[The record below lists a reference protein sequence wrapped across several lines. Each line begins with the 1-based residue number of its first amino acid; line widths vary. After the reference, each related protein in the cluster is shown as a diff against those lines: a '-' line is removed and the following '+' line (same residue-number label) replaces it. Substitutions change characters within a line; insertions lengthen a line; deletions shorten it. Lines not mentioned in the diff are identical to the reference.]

1 MPATPI
7 APPIVALTSPAQ
19 IGPSVKAARARLG
32 WSQHTTATRSGVG
45 YRFYRELEEGK
56 ATARFDKVFRV
67 LKTLS
72 LALMLTPAGYRPPGV
87 R

>member
-1 MPATPI
+1 MATNAAP
-7 APPIVALTSPAQ
+7 PPIVALTSAAQ
-19 IGPSVKAARARLG
+19 IGASVKAARARFG
-32 WSQHTTATRSGVG
+32 WSQHATASRCGVG

-56 ATARFDKVFRV
+56 ATARLNKVFKV
-67 LKTLS
+67 LKGLS

>member
-1 MPATPI
+1 MATTS
-7 APPIVALTSPAQ
+7 ARPIVSLTSAAQ

-32 WSQHTTATRSGVG
+32 WSQHTTADRCGVG

-56 ATARFDKVFRV
+56 PTARLDKVLRV
-67 LKTLS
+67 LKGLS